1 MATANQAA
9 RAGGPT
15 NRFQF
20 RPATKEQA
28 KARVALDGP
37 SGSGKT
43 YTGLTIATALGERIA
58 VIDTERGSASKYAN
72 EFAFDVLEMTH
83 FSPTDLVE
91 ALAAAGAA
99 GYDAVMVDSLTHFW
113 SGTGGMLEQV
123 DQAAKK
129 GYGNNS
135 FGGWKE
141 ARPMERQM
149 IEALVAYPGHVI
161 VTMRS
166 KTDYVLETNDRGK
179 QVPRKVGLKPEQ
191 REGLEYEFDIVGSM
205 DHENTLVVSKSRA
218 KPLTG
223 AVVKEPTIE
232 FGLQI
237 KEWLEDGTAVEPVED
252 LITQAQSPAA
262 TFEDLKDLMGKVR
275 ARRVEGAPMLVDG
288 QPTTLGA
295 HITERGKQMLA
306 AQQRAA
312 QPAVAAVPAANEGVA
327 PAVEEQ
333 PAEGQREYLREALD
347 ASDAAAVRAIY
358 MDAQADGA
366 VPEYL
371 EQIAQVGREKAAA
384 A

>member
-1 MATANQAA
+1 MVTANQAA

-288 QPTTLGA
+288 QPTTRGA

-306 AQQRAA
+306 AQQRAV
-312 QPAVAAVPAANEGVA
+312 QPAPPVQAVPPQGEPHAA
-327 PAVEEQ
+327 
-333 PAEGQREYLREALD
+333 
-347 ASDAAAVRAIY
+347 
-358 MDAQADGA
+358 
-366 VPEYL
+366 
-371 EQIAQVGREKAAA
+371 
-384 A
+384 